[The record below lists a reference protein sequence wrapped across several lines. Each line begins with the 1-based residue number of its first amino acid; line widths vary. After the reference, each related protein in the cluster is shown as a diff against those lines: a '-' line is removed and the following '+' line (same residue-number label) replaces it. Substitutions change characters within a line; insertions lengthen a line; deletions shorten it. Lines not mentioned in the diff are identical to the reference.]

1 MTVIT
6 VAGNSN
12 EKTLDSWVTLEQ
24 QLNRKSKLSGKFKID
39 AQQLGGIMTFENL
52 GGKFKKQ
59 KNLKI
64 KYKCTTFTLSAK
76 IRMDNPIAT
85 NTTINSTKA
94 TNYSE

>member
-1 MTVIT
+1 
-6 VAGNSN
+6 
-12 EKTLDSWVTLEQ
+12 
-24 QLNRKSKLSGKFKID
+24 
-39 AQQLGGIMTFENL
+39 MTFENL

-64 KYKCTTFTLSAK
+64 KYKCKTFTLSAK